1 MTTFEQAEE
10 VRLTAT
16 KLPHSMPNSRW
27 WLLNISRHMLRYNLT
42 FQQAAAYTT
51 TDPLEDL
58 LWH

>member
-1 MTTFEQAEE
+1 MTIFQQAEE
-10 VRLTAT
+10 VRVTAC

-27 WLLNISRHMLRYNLT
+27 WLLKISRHMLYYNLT
-42 FQQAAAYTT
+42 FQQAAQHTT